1 MEEICQIV
9 NETQLL
15 VRALKQTSS
24 VVSIEDQGQQTK
36 LKDVRKE
43 PNHLLQM
50 HNGNKNPLLQ
60 SQEVVG
66 ICSKII
72 NRFAL

>member
-1 MEEICQIV
+1 MEEICQII

-15 VRALKQTSS
+15 ERALKQTSG
-24 VVSIEDQGQQTK
+24 VVSIEAQGQQTK

-50 HNGNKNPLLQ
+50 HNENKNQPLR